1 MIVPVMAISNLALT
15 RQIYSEETNGAH
27 AHYREPVP
35 LSGRSL
41 NMVFSTFILR
51 YVESKFTLLTYLM
64 ENNTVITVISY
75 CTKGLNNSKTK
86 QKPIPTIH
94 NKSIKSRVFNLT
106 EGS

>member
-1 MIVPVMAISNLALT
+1 MRFSVQVAE
-15 RQIYSEETNGAH
+15 Y
-27 AHYREPVP
+27 
-35 LSGRSL
+35 LSRKNL

-75 CTKGLNNSKTK
+75 RGTEQQGLNNSKTK
-86 QKPIPTIH
+86 QRPIPNIH